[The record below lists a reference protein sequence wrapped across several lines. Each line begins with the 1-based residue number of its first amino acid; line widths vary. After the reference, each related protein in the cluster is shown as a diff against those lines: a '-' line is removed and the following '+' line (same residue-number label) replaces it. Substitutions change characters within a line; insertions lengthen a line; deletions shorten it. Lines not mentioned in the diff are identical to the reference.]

1 MTVRRVDHNHVDFG
15 FDEFFRAF
23 KLTYTHRRSN
33 AQSSTRIATCIRM
46 RAHILKIA
54 HRDETLEATL
64 SVDEEQFLHA
74 GLAHHPLCVGGL
86 RFTRRRDEV

>member
-1 MTVRRVDHNHVDFG
+1 
-15 FDEFFRAF
+15 
-23 KLTYTHRRSN
+23 
-33 AQSSTRIATCIRM
+33 M

-54 HRDETLEATL
+54 HRDKTLEATL

-86 RFTRRRDEV
+86 CFNRRGDESRDEV